1 MEWFF
6 LAVLSAFIFVFLAVL
21 SKDLMENVS
30 PTFFIGLTMTLSTVF
45 YLPVFLHYFSTS
57 LIPSITVIAGFIVF
71 SLLSNFLG
79 YFSYN
84 YALKNDPVSEV
95 MPLNRLQ
102 PVFVAVIG
110 FLFLN
115 EAVDI
120 SSATGILLATFG
132 GYIVLLNNPH
142 HLLSPFQNILSDRG
156 EQFAVL
162 SAVAFG
168 FAAVTDRYITTQIPP
183 EIHSFFVITGIAI
196 FFNIWMLET
205 DGRNYIRQSKQEILD
220 NTGKYFIIG
229 LLQALSFLTILS
241 ALSQAEASK
250 VIPVLQLQVP
260 LTVLAGGALFNEDHI
275 LLKLIGSAI
284 LVIGVTLVAI

>member
-1 MEWFF
+1 MDWFF
-6 LAVLSAFIFVFLAVL
+6 LAALSAVIFVFIAVL
-21 SKDLMENVS
+21 SKELMKDIS
-30 PTFFIGLTMTLSTVF
+30 PTFFTGLTMALSTVF
-45 YLPVFLHYFSTS
+45 YLPVFLYYFSAS
-57 LIPSITVIAGFIVF
+57 LIPSITVLTGFIAL
-71 SLLSNFLG
+71 SLLTNFLG

-110 FLFLN
+110 FIFLN

-120 SSATGILLATFG
+120 LSAAGILLATFG
-132 GYIVLLNNPH
+132 GYIVLLKNPH

-162 SAVAFG
+162 SAAAFG

-183 EIHSFFVITGIAI
+183 EIHSFFVITGIAVL
-196 FFNIWMLET
+196 FNIWMFKTQGIDYLH
-205 DGRNYIRQSKQEILD
+205 QSKKEVLD
-220 NTGKYFIIG
+220 NTVKYLIIG